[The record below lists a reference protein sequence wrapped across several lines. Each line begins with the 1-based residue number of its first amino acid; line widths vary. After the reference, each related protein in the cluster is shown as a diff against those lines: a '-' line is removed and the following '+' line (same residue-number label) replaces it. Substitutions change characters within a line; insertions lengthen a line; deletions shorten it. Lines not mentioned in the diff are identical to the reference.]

1 MIKVIKNKK
10 QVMEKTIKEWAINMV
25 RAYTWLTIK
34 FEYSKKFGVILIDF
48 VYPQQ
53 YGNYEDF
60 HRDALAFNDRMCE
73 IYGDNAPLFTNN
85 EKLFKL
91 SDKAQVI
98 CIKSYSSSKN

>member
-1 MIKVIKNKK
+1 MIKVIKNEK
-10 QVMEKTIKEWAINMV
+10 QMMEKTIKEWAINMV
-25 RAYTWLTIK
+25 RTYTWLTIK

-48 VYPQQ
+48 VYPPQC
-53 YGNYEDF
+53 GNDEDF
-60 HRDALAFNDRMCE
+60 HRDALAFNGRMCE

>member
-48 VYPQQ
+48 VYHS
-53 YGNYEDF
+53 NT
-60 HRDALAFNDRMCE
+60 ATMKTSIAMLS
-73 IYGDNAPLFTNN
+73 PLMT
-85 EKLFKL
+85 ECVKYT
-91 SDKAQVI
+91 VI
-98 CIKSYSSSKN
+98 THPYSQIMKNCLNCQIKPRLYV

>member
-53 YGNYEDF
+53 YGNDEDF

-73 IYGDNAPLFTNN
+73 I
-85 EKLFKL
+85 
-91 SDKAQVI
+91 
-98 CIKSYSSSKN
+98 

>member
-1 MIKVIKNKK
+1 MIKVIKNEK

-25 RAYTWLTIK
+25 RTYTWLTIK
-34 FEYSKKFGVILIDF
+34 FEYSERFRTILIDL
-48 VYPQQ
+48 VYLPQ
-53 YGNYEDF
+53 YGNDADF
-60 HRDALAFNDRMCE
+60 HRDALAFNDKMCKV
-73 IYGDNAPLFTNN
+73 YGDDAPLFTNN

>member
-10 QVMEKTIKEWAINMV
+10 QVMEETIKEWAINMV
-25 RAYTWLTIK
+25 RTYTWLTIK

-53 YGNYEDF
+53 YGNDENF
-60 HRDALAFNDRMCE
+60 NRDALAFNDRMCE

>member
-1 MIKVIKNKK
+1 MIR
-10 QVMEKTIKEWAINMV
+10 T
-25 RAYTWLTIK
+25 YTWLTIK

-48 VYPQQ
+48 MYPQQ
-53 YGNYEDF
+53 YGTDENSN
-60 HRDALAFNDRMCE
+60 RDALTFNDQMCE

-98 CIKSYSSSKN
+98 CIKSYSSLKN

>member
-53 YGNYEDF
+53 YGNDEDF

-91 SDKAQVI
+91 SYKAQVI